1 MEYFKEKYIPGII
14 SNIKPAITINI
25 KEMYNSRVL
34 IKSLKPE
41 NIISKLKSSPLEIFK
56 AKSEPPYINGPE
68 ANRLIKAK

>member
-1 MEYFKEKYIPGII
+1 
-14 SNIKPAITINI
+14 
-25 KEMYNSRVL
+25 MYNSRVL